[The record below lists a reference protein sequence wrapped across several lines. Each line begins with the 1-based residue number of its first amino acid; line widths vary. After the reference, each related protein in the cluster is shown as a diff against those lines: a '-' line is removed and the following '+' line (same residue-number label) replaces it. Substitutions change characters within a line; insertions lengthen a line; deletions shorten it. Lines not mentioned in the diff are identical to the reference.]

1 MFDFINEAIELTNN
15 GFVFNGIT
23 YIFKIK
29 AFICDV
35 PAKSFILCTKGHTG
49 YYSCSKCDVRGS
61 YIAKCVAFPQQ
72 NNKLRTDA
80 EFRNK
85 TQAEHHNETSII
97 EQLPNFNMV
106 DDFVLDPMHL
116 LYLGVVKKLINLWC
130 YGRPPHKLSF
140 SVIIKISENLIHLK
154 DQIPCEFNRKP
165 RTLEEYKRWKATEF
179 RQFLLYTGPLVINK
193 LISSDLYLN
202 FVSLHVGVTILSNKK
217 LQPKFYQNAHQV
229 LCYFFQTFVILYG
242 KENASHNIHNL
253 SHITNDSKRFGVLD
267 AYSAFPFENF
277 MSKILNMIRKGDK
290 QLQQIIRRK
299 AEMDHSLNT
308 ITHSIL
314 NNYPHFEQEH
324 SFGPIFC
331 TVDYQFQA
339 AKFSNF
345 ILKNKRPDNCCSLND
360 GSIVIIENCIIT
372 NNMKF
377 VVGRKFQDFSDFYT
391 KPCLSSDLNIY
402 TVELE
407 DLGPLQSWNVKEIN
421 SKYILLNLE
430 NQPFIAMPLVH
441 I

>member
-1 MFDFINEAIELTNN
+1 M
-15 GFVFNGIT
+15 
-23 YIFKIK
+23 
-29 AFICDV
+29 
-35 PAKSFILCTKGHTG
+35 
-49 YYSCSKCDVRGS
+49 
-61 YIAKCVAFPQQ
+61 
-72 NNKLRTDA
+72 
-80 EFRNK
+80 
-85 TQAEHHNETSII
+85 
-97 EQLPNFNMV
+97 
-106 DDFVLDPMHL
+106 
-116 LYLGVVKKLINLWC
+116 
-130 YGRPPHKLSF
+130 
-140 SVIIKISENLIHLK
+140 K

-290 QLQQIIRRK
+290 PLQQIIRRK